1 MMELR
6 KCLKLLQLKEDWH
19 DQGIL
24 ISTNSSFTV
33 FGRFMWKRKYLSE
46 VNVNFQTNTGMK
58 KDQVNVLPCLI
69 DTKTS

>member
-19 DQGIL
+19 DQDIL

-33 FGRFMWKRKYLSE
+33 FGLFMWKRK
-46 VNVNFQTNTGMK
+46 
-58 KDQVNVLPCLI
+58 
-69 DTKTS
+69 

>member
-33 FGRFMWKRKYLSE
+33 FGLFVWKRKYLSE
-46 VNVNFQTNTGMK
+46 VNVNFQTYTGMK